1 VACAPLDQGPW
12 APKIPAAICSAVF
25 HLCISPVPF
34 HRPEPLI
41 VELKDAG
48 AVARSQDANRGL
60 VLWLEKFCVV
70 SNACPERDEGPRV
83 ITVTLERV
91 PLRRRIG
98 IQNAPSEIRVG
109 CNLHFRPDALRGL
122 PWPSAGRPVIEGAWH
137 TVVGTVIP
145 SAGSG
150 QASSLKFLCTLP

>member
-1 VACAPLDQGPW
+1 
-12 APKIPAAICSAVF
+12 
-25 HLCISPVPF
+25 
-34 HRPEPLI
+34 
-41 VELKDAG
+41 
-48 AVARSQDANRGL
+48 VARSQDANRGL
-60 VLWLEKFCVV
+60 VLWLEKFCIV

-83 ITVTLERV
+83 IAVTLERV
-91 PLRRRIG
+91 PLRRRIE

-122 PWPSAGRPVIEGAWH
+122 PWPPAGRPVIEGAWH

-150 QASSLKFLCTLP
+150 QA